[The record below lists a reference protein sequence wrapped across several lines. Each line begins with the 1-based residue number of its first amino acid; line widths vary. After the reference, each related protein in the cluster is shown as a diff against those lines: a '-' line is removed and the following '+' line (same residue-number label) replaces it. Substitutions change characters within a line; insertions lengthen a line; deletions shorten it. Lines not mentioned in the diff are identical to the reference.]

1 MIDLRR
7 SNMDHV
13 TDLLENFEKIIED
26 QISNR
31 AQLFLEGLKHSGR
44 PEIVEFF
51 KSSKCEEM
59 LSSAKAKNYDELK
72 RMLTI

>member
-1 MIDLRR
+1 
-7 SNMDHV
+7 MDHV
-13 TDLLENFEKIIED
+13 ADLLENFEKIINED

-44 PEIVEFF
+44 SEVVEFAKSF
-51 KSSKCEEM
+51 KCKGM

-72 RMLTI
+72 QMLTK

>member
-1 MIDLRR
+1 
-7 SNMDHV
+7 MDHV
-13 TDLLENFEKIIED
+13 ADLLENFKKIINED

-44 PEIVEFF
+44 PEVVKFA
-51 KSSKCEEM
+51 KSSKCKGM

-72 RMLTI
+72 QMLTK

>member
-1 MIDLRR
+1 
-7 SNMDHV
+7 MDYV
-13 TDLLENFEKIIED
+13 TDLLENFEKIINED

-44 PEIVEFF
+44 PEVVEFA
-51 KSSKCEEM
+51 KSSKYKGM

-72 RMLTI
+72 QMLTK

>member
-1 MIDLRR
+1 
-7 SNMDHV
+7 MDHV
-13 TDLLENFEKIIED
+13 TELLESFEKIINED

-44 PEIVEFF
+44 PEVVEFA

-72 RMLTI
+72 RMLTK

>member
-1 MIDLRR
+1 
-7 SNMDHV
+7 MDHV
-13 TDLLENFEKIIED
+13 ADLLENFEKIINED

-44 PEIVEFF
+44 PEVVKFA
-51 KSSKCEEM
+51 KSSKCKGM

-72 RMLTI
+72 QMLTK

>member
-1 MIDLRR
+1 
-7 SNMDHV
+7 MDYV
-13 TDLLENFEKIIED
+13 TDLLENFEKIINED

-44 PEIVEFF
+44 PEVVKFA
-51 KSSKCEEM
+51 KSSKCKGM

-72 RMLTI
+72 QMLTK

>member
-1 MIDLRR
+1 
-7 SNMDHV
+7 MDHV
-13 TDLLENFEKIIED
+13 ADLLENFKKIINED

-44 PEIVEFF
+44 PEVVEFA
-51 KSSKCEEM
+51 KSSKFKGM

-72 RMLTI
+72 QMLTK

>member
-1 MIDLRR
+1 
-7 SNMDHV
+7 MDYV
-13 TDLLENFEKIIED
+13 TDLLENFEKIINED

-44 PEIVEFF
+44 REVVEFA

-59 LSSAKAKNYDELK
+59 LSSAKTKDYDELK
-72 RMLTI
+72 RILTK

>member
-1 MIDLRR
+1 
-7 SNMDHV
+7 MDYV
-13 TDLLENFEKIIED
+13 TDLLENLEIIINED

-44 PEIVEFF
+44 PEVVEFA
-51 KSSKCEEM
+51 KSSKCKGM

-72 RMLTI
+72 QMLTK

>member
-1 MIDLRR
+1 
-7 SNMDHV
+7 MDYV
-13 TDLLENFEKIIED
+13 TDLLENFEKIINED

-44 PEIVEFF
+44 PEVVEFA
-51 KSSKCEEM
+51 KSSKFKGM

-72 RMLTI
+72 QMLTK

>member
-1 MIDLRR
+1 
-7 SNMDHV
+7 MDHV
-13 TDLLENFEKIIED
+13 TDLLENFEKIINED

-51 KSSKCEEM
+51 KSSKCEDSFFSKAPM
-59 LSSAKAKNYDELK
+59 LN
-72 RMLTI
+72 

>member
-1 MIDLRR
+1 
-7 SNMDHV
+7 MDYV
-13 TDLLENFEKIIED
+13 TDLLENFEKIINED

-44 PEIVEFF
+44 PEIVEFA
-51 KSSKCEEM
+51 KSSKFKGM

-72 RMLTI
+72 QMLTK

>member
-1 MIDLRR
+1 
-7 SNMDHV
+7 MDHV
-13 TDLLENFEKIIED
+13 TALLENFEKIINED

-44 PEIVEFF
+44 PEVVEFA
-51 KSSKCEEM
+51 KSSKCKGM

-72 RMLTI
+72 QILTK

>member
-1 MIDLRR
+1 
-7 SNMDHV
+7 MDYV
-13 TDLLENFEKIIED
+13 TDLLENFEKIINED

-44 PEIVEFF
+44 SEVVEFV
-51 KSSKCEEM
+51 KSSKCEKM

-72 RMLTI
+72 RILTK

>member
-1 MIDLRR
+1 
-7 SNMDHV
+7 MDHV
-13 TDLLENFEKIIED
+13 TDLLENFEKIINED

-44 PEIVEFF
+44 QEVVEFA

-59 LSSAKAKNYDELK
+59 LSSAKTKDYDELK
-72 RMLTI
+72 RMLTK